1 MEDVFRDEADDRR
14 LNGRRVHR
22 DHELAWNQAT
32 ERREVRAEFLSFLCR
47 RLSGLRDEAE
57 AVFTAR
63 VEAVIQKLDIARGE
77 QLAAVQELA
86 ANARAG
92 QEAAEAKLALLTI
105 RVEALEAKLGTGA
118 SPNPGAPVVDPIT
131 AFPSDLPPATPTDL
145 PGDLTNDGHSGSPPI
160 A

>member
-1 MEDVFRDEADDRR
+1 MKERGRFMDD
-14 LNGRRVHR
+14 
-22 DHELAWNQAT
+22 LAGVAQGAFS
-32 ERREVRAEFLSFLCR
+32 AFA
-47 RLSGLRDEAE
+47 GLRDEAE

-92 QEAAEAKLALLTI
+92 QETAEAKVAALTL
-105 RVEALEAKLGTGA
+105 RVDALEARLA
-118 SPNPGAPVVDPIT
+118 SGVEPAVDPLT
-131 AFPSDLPPATPTDL
+131 AFPSDLPPGRPTDL
-145 PGDLTNDGHSGSPPI
+145 PGDLPNDGHSGSSPV

>member
-1 MEDVFRDEADDRR
+1 MKERGRFMDD
-14 LNGRRVHR
+14 
-22 DHELAWNQAT
+22 LAGVAQGAFS
-32 ERREVRAEFLSFLCR
+32 AFA
-47 RLSGLRDEAE
+47 GLRDEAE

>member
-1 MEDVFRDEADDRR
+1 MKERGRFMDD
-14 LNGRRVHR
+14 
-22 DHELAWNQAT
+22 LAGVAQGAFS
-32 ERREVRAEFLSFLCR
+32 AF
-47 RLSGLRDEAE
+47 SGLRDEAE

-92 QEAAEAKLALLTI
+92 QQAAEAQITALIL
-105 RVEALEAKLGTGA
+105 RVDALEARLAATTA
-118 SPNPGAPVVDPIT
+118 PAPTSPAVDPLT
-131 AFPSDLPPATPTDL
+131 AFPSDLPPVTPTDL
-145 PGDLTNDGHSGSPPI
+145 PGDFPGDLPNDGHSGSPPI

>member
-1 MEDVFRDEADDRR
+1 MAERGRFMDD
-14 LNGRRVHR
+14 
-22 DHELAWNQAT
+22 LAGVAQGAFS
-32 ERREVRAEFLSFLCR
+32 AFA
-47 RLSGLRDEAE
+47 GLRDEAE

-86 ANARAG
+86 SHARAG
-92 QEAAEAKLALLTI
+92 QEAAEAKVTALTL
-105 RVEALEAKLGTGA
+105 RVEALEAKLAGRP
-118 SPNPGAPVVDPIT
+118 SSPGAAPPTSAPGVDPLT

-145 PGDLTNDGHSGSPPI
+145 PGDLPNDGHSGFPPI

>member
-1 MEDVFRDEADDRR
+1 MAAAYTQPADEAE
-14 LNGRRVHR
+14 GRRTEMKER
-22 DHELAWNQAT
+22 GRFMDDLAGVAQGAFS
-32 ERREVRAEFLSFLCR
+32 AF
-47 RLSGLRDEAE
+47 SGLRDEAE

-92 QEAAEAKLALLTI
+92 QEAAQAQVTALIL
-105 RVEALEAKLGTGA
+105 RVEALEARLAAGTA
-118 SPNPGAPVVDPIT
+118 PVSPTPVVDPLT
-131 AFPSDLPPATPTDL
+131 AFPSDVPPVTPTDL
-145 PGDLTNDGHSGSPPI
+145 PGDRPNDGHSASPPV

>member
-1 MEDVFRDEADDRR
+1 MKERGRFMDD
-14 LNGRRVHR
+14 
-22 DHELAWNQAT
+22 LAGVAQGAFS
-32 ERREVRAEFLSFLCR
+32 AF
-47 RLSGLRDEAE
+47 SGLRDEAE

-92 QEAAEAKLALLTI
+92 QEAAEAKVAALTL
-105 RVEALEAKLGTGA
+105 RMEALEARLAA
-118 SPNPGAPVVDPIT
+118 SLAPAVDPLT
-131 AFPSDLPPATPTDL
+131 AFPSDPPPVTPTDL
-145 PGDLTNDGHSGSPPI
+145 PRDLPHDGPAGSPPI